1 MNQLNHACGRGEADD
16 KKRDR
21 GAKFWT
27 KMSLCQRC
35 AKA

>member
-1 MNQLNHACGRGEADD
+1 MNQLNHAFGRGEADD
-16 KKRDR
+16 KKKDC

-27 KMSLCQRC
+27 KMSLCQRS